1 MILKAVQIISIDSG
15 ELRAHLVF
23 PVRSAAVDT
32 LEEIL
37 ASGLRWEM
45 VLYGEPM
52 EDYMAETDDPVISAI
67 WQGKDVVDFSS
78 VVEGRNP
85 ISSTRKIKQNPIQID
100 H

>member
-1 MILKAVQIISIDSG
+1 M
-15 ELRAHLVF
+15 F

-52 EDYMAETDDPVISAI
+52 EDYMADTDDPVISAI

-78 VVEGRNP
+78 VVEANSHF
-85 ISSTRKIKQNPIQID
+85 IY
-100 H
+100 